1 MSETAADSGFP
12 PWLEDPWRRL
22 VERARAGRLPSG
34 LLVTGASGVG
44 KAALTD
50 RLLQALLCQRASGT
64 EPPCGECNACRSL
77 GGGVHPEVLLLQPEE
92 PGKEIVVDAV
102 REANEFLSLSGSG
115 DLRALVIRPADALN
129 INAANALLKTLE
141 EPPAGA
147 VLILESSRPA
157 RLPATIRS
165 RCQIVDIPNPPAPAL
180 QAWLGVFAP
189 DASAVA
195 EATAASLGR
204 PLTAREILTDPEHME
219 AWQRDR
225 EILSGLLDAQAVL
238 PAAVAMQRSLPETLL
253 PRLQA
258 LLVSAQRLALTGET
272 DAFGSQFPADR
283 MARFVRRHGP
293 RGLARLA
300 ARAIGWQRQAGTPL
314 NPQLRME
321 DIALAFI
328 GARSG

>member
-1 MSETAADSGFP
+1 MAGVAADTDWP
-12 PWLEDPWRRL
+12 PWLQAPWEGL
-22 VERARAGRLPSG
+22 VARARAGRLPTG
-34 LLVTGASGVG
+34 LLVIGATGVG

-50 RLLQALLCQRASGT
+50 RLLQALLCQRTAGT
-64 EPPCGECNACRSL
+64 EAPCGECNACRSL
-77 GGGVHPEVLLLQPEE
+77 AGGVHPEVLLLEPEE
-92 PGKEIVVDAV
+92 AGKDIVVDAV
-102 REANEFLSLSGSG
+102 REANEFLALSGSG

-147 VLILESSRPA
+147 VLILEASRPA

-165 RCQIVDIPNPPAPAL
+165 RCQMVDIPNPPADAL
-180 QAWLGVFAP
+180 QAWLSAFAA
-189 DASAVA
+189 DAATVE

-204 PLTAREILTDPEHME
+204 PLAAREILTDAEHLE

-238 PAAVAMQRSLPETLL
+238 PAATAMQRSLPENLL

-258 LLVSAQRLALTGET
+258 LLVAAQRLALTGET
-272 DAFGSQFPADR
+272 DAFGRQFPAER

-293 RGLARLA
+293 RGLAHLTM
-300 ARAIGWQRQAGTPL
+300 RAVEWQRQASSPL

-328 GARSG
+328 GPRSG